1 MSPGASV
8 EGTDLPAAVVC
19 DAGPLIHLDELDSV
33 DLLSD
38 FHDVL
43 VPDAVW
49 NEVVRHRPHA
59 LEAGGAHLRRVAVTG
74 EAPPA
79 LTALSRSLVLGPG
92 ETEALHIALQRPG
105 LVLLTDDAAARLAAE
120 ALRVRVHGSVA
131 VLIRAV
137 RRGRRTR
144 DQAIGVLETLHE
156 RSSLHIRR
164 ALIAEVIASLRSLR

>member
-8 EGTDLPAAVVC
+8 ERTEPPAAVVC

-38 FHDVL
+38 FADVL

-59 LEAGGAHLRRVAVTG
+59 LESGGEHLRRVAVTG

-79 LTALSRSLVLGPG
+79 LKALSRSLVLGPG
-92 ETEALHIALQRPG
+92 ETEALHVALQRPG
-105 LVLLTDDAAARLAAE
+105 LILLTDDAAARLAAE
-120 ALRVRVHGSVA
+120 ALLVRVHGSIG
-131 VLIRAV
+131 VLLRAV

-144 DQAIGVLETLHE
+144 GQAIGILETLHE
-156 RSSLHIRR
+156 RSSLHIRQT
-164 ALIAEVIASLRSLR
+164 LIDEVIATLRSLR